1 MEPGRFC
8 FFAHGSGKT
17 HFYRSG
23 NTMEIVTALGRA
35 SPRHIWKGLLPRV
48 WERTPYL
55 TSRASF
61 LKLMP
66 CLSGVNQAQAAR

>member
-23 NTMEIVTALGRA
+23 NTMEILVVGSIVVAPPG
-35 SPRHIWKGLLPRV
+35 
-48 WERTPYL
+48 
-55 TSRASF
+55 
-61 LKLMP
+61 
-66 CLSGVNQAQAAR
+66 